1 MLALSKTKSSTDAKS
16 SPQALRIGLVLFPGF
31 EALDA
36 FGPMDCLNAL
46 SSKCHITLSILSHT
60 LDPVSTKSP
69 FARQSVGQSIMPTHT
84 FADAPALDVL
94 IVPGGPGTHCLGSEP
109 IEAAISFITAA
120 YPHLKY
126 LIAIRKGCDLVA
138 HSDLFNTK
146 PVTKKGKNGKLGI
159 QPANKENTKSVA
171 KAEKTE
177 EEKTN
182 EKKRLENAKK
192 LEKIVNG
199 WKAQVDSHADWA
211 AGARWMVHENIWTAS
226 RGNSTVGIDIVLAWL
241 EQLYGEWVAGEIAAQ
256 MEYERRGDARVDYFE
271 AFHTMQENGNNWE
284 W

>member
-1 MLALSKTKSSTDAKS
+1 MDLIHSLTVYFLSIYRYC
-16 SPQALRIGLVLFPGF
+16 PQALRIGLVLFPGF

-60 LDPVSTKSP
+60 LEPVSTKSP
-69 FARQSVGQSIMPTHT
+69 FARQSVGQSIVPTHT

-146 PVTKKGKNGKLGI
+146 PVTKNGKN
-159 QPANKENTKSVA
+159 
-171 KAEKTE
+171 
-177 EEKTN
+177 
-182 EKKRLENAKK
+182 
-192 LEKIVNG
+192 
-199 WKAQVDSHADWA
+199 AQVDSHADWA